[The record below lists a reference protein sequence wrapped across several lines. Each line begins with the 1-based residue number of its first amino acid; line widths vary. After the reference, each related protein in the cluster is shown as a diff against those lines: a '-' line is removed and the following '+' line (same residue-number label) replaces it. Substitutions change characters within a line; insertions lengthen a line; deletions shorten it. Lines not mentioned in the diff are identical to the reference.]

1 MLTKLSSSISF
12 QVNRLGLGKEI
23 EAARVCAFWDKI
35 ITEKFDQTASEKSK
49 AIRFKD
55 KILTVAV
62 LSSVWAQE
70 FQYNQQ
76 DIIEKINKKFGRN
89 IVEKIRFEL

>member
-1 MLTKLSSSISF
+1 LTKPLRKNQKQS
-12 QVNRLGLGKEI
+12 
-23 EAARVCAFWDKI
+23 
-35 ITEKFDQTASEKSK
+35 EKFDQTASEKSK

-76 DIIEKINKKFGRN
+76 DIVEKINKKFGRN
-89 IVEKIRFEL
+89 IVERIRFEC

>member
-1 MLTKLSSSISF
+1 MLNKLSSSISF

-23 EAARVCAFWDKI
+23 EAARVCSFWDKI

-76 DIIEKINKKFGRN
+76 DIVEKINKKIGREV
-89 IVEKIRFEL
+89 VERIRFEL

>member
-49 AIRFKD
+49 AIRVKD

-70 FQYNQQ
+70 FQYNQL
-76 DIIEKINKKFGRN
+76 DIIEKINKKIGRKA
-89 IVEKIRFEL
+89 IERIRFEM

>member
-1 MLTKLSSSISF
+1 MLNKLSSSISF

-76 DIIEKINKKFGRN
+76 DIVEKINKKIGKEA
-89 IVEKIRFEL
+89 VERIRFEL